1 MQSLFEKTSKKTQP
15 PALIFCAPER
25 LFLAKPLE

>member
-1 MQSLFEKTSKKTQP
+1 MLSLFEKTSKNMHP